1 MQRKTL
7 AGKNSRGMTIV
18 EVIIVMAILS
28 VVMMAVMS
36 LYIPAQRST
45 VVQTQVTDIQTNL
58 QMAMKRITQDLLT
71 AGFLTTGDPIVFENG
86 TDNPDDFTIRTRLV
100 GGGFGR
106 VASVEASVE
115 TDCEVRLNLTTAGMA
130 AEFPLNSQV
139 RLFEPVSTRECD
151 EDDEADATKRV
162 YRVAKVTLNDNGT
175 SGDPSDDFAMVDL
188 DDPNTPAELA
198 VGDVTAETVMV
209 RVANTDQPSVQTIR
223 YRFVDSDGDGT
234 SDSLVRV
241 VNGTT
246 QFLTR
251 NVSGVNFLYSYTDSS
266 SPKVQRIDITL
277 AEQTRELVAGD
288 AIAGAKTRALQ
299 TSVMLRNVF

>member
-7 AGKNSRGMTIV
+7 VGKNSRGMTLV
-18 EVIIVMAILS
+18 EVIVVMAILS

-36 LYIPAQRST
+36 LYVPAQRST

-71 AGFLTTGDPIVFENG
+71 AGFLTTGDPVVFENG
-86 TDNPDDFTIRTRLV
+86 TDNPADFTIRTRLV

-106 VASVEASVE
+106 VASVAASTE
-115 TDCEVRLNLTTAGMA
+115 TDCEVQLTLTTADMA
-130 AEFPLNSQV
+130 GEFPLNSQV

-151 EDDEADATKRV
+151 EDNEADPAKRV
-162 YRVAKVTLNDNGT
+162 YRVGKVVV
-175 SGDPSDDFAMVDL
+175 SGDSTLVDL

-198 VGDVTAETVMV
+198 VGDVSAETVMV
-209 RVANTDQPSVQTIR
+209 RVANAAQPALQTIR
-223 YRFVDSDGDGT
+223 YRFVDGNGDGT
-234 SDSLVRV
+234 ADALVRI
-241 VNGTT
+241 VNGNT
-246 QFLTR
+246 QFLAR

-266 SPKVQRIDITL
+266 SPKVQRVDITL
-277 AEQTRELVAGD
+277 SEQTKELVAND
-288 AIAGAKTRALQ
+288 AIAGAKTRTLQ

>member
-7 AGKNSRGMTIV
+7 IRKTCRGMTLV
-18 EVIIVMAILS
+18 EVIFVMAILS
-28 VVMMAVMS
+28 VVMLAVMS

-71 AGFLTTGDPIVFENG
+71 AGFLATGEPVIFENG
-86 TDNPDDFTIRTRLV
+86 TDNPTDFTIRTRLV

-106 VASVEASVE
+106 VSSVEASAE
-115 TDCEVRLNLTTAGMA
+115 TDCEVRLNLTTADMA

-151 EDDEADATKRV
+151 EDNEADAAKRV
-162 YRVAKVTLNDNGT
+162 YRVAKVTTDDNGT
-175 SGDPSDDFAMVDL
+175 AGDPSDDFAVVDL

-198 VGDVTAETVMV
+198 VGDVAAETVMV
-209 RVANTDQPSVQTIR
+209 RVANAAQPAVQTIR
-223 YRFVDSDGDGT
+223 YRFVDSNGDGA
-234 SDSLVRV
+234 DDALVRM
-241 VNGTT
+241 VNGNT

-251 NVSGVNFLYSYTDSS
+251 NVSGVNFVYNYTDTAT
-266 SPKVQRIDITL
+266 PKVQRVDVTL
-277 AEQTRELVAGD
+277 AEQTKELVAGD
-288 AIAGAKTRALQ
+288 AIAGAKTRSLQ
-299 TSVMLRNVF
+299 TSVMLRNVY